1 MKITNLR
8 PLSSGRRD
16 EAPAGDAS
24 IRGTDA
30 QDIAVAG
37 KPDRTRQ
44 KVIGAAAGGLV
55 LILAFGLLIRG
66 WSSTEHTVSRER
78 LRIAKVV
85 EGPFVRD
92 VSAQGTV
99 VAAVSPTLFAVAPG
113 NVSYQVRAGDTVKAG
128 QVLATLASPS
138 LESEYQRERATL
150 ESLDTTLQRQA
161 IEIRRQK
168 LATKEASDLANVQ
181 IRAADRELQRA
192 QTAWD
197 KGAIPERDL
206 RSAEDD
212 RESAKLAYDHA
223 METAG
228 LEQESLDLDLRA
240 RRLERERQ
248 GFVVANL
255 KRRVDELSVRAP
267 VDGMVANLAAAEKA
281 SVAENA
287 PLLTVV
293 DLSAFEVEFQVA
305 DVYARDIKAGME
317 AEISL
322 DGQEHKGLVTGDLA
336 GSALGPGHGPRQVRG
351 HAAAVAAPEPARL
364 GAHRDRPARE
374 GREVRAQLG
383 HRLRHARGLCR
394 RRRPGRADAG
404 RAGRRLR
411 RRDRGP
417 EGPRAGAGSGDLRLR
432 RPRRRTRIPHRRLT
446 AGHDRRPWSD
456 TTCSRCKESA
466 RSTART

>member
-8 PLSSGRRD
+8 PLSPGGRD
-16 EAPAGDAS
+16 TTPAGDVS

-30 QDIAVAG
+30 QDATVAAR
-37 KPDRTRQ
+37 PDRRRQ
-44 KVIGAAAGGLV
+44 KLIGAAAGGLV
-55 LILAFGLLIRG
+55 LILVFGLLIRG
-66 WSSTEHTVSRER
+66 WSATEHTVTRER
-78 LRIAKVV
+78 LRIATVT

-113 NVSYQVRAGDTVKAG
+113 NISYAVRAGDTVKAG
-128 QVLATLASPS
+128 QVLGTLASPS

-150 ESLDTTLQRQA
+150 DSLDTALRRQA

-168 LATKEASDLANVQ
+168 LATKEAADLANVQ
-181 IRAADRELQRA
+181 IRAAERELQRA
-192 QTAWD
+192 QWGFEQ
-197 KGAIPERDL
+197 GALPERDL
-206 RSAEDD
+206 KAAEDA

-223 METAG
+223 IETSG

-240 RRLERERQ
+240 RSLERERQ

-255 KRRVDELSVRAP
+255 KRRVDELTVRSP

-305 DVYARDIKAGME
+305 DVYARDIKPGMD

-322 DGQEHKGLVTGDLA
+322 DGREQKGLVTAISPEVRSGQVTGRVKFAGEQPPGLRQSQRGSIRIVIEQRAKALKFQRSSDIVAGTRAVYVVDGDQAVLTPVELGAASVGEIEVLKGLKPGDEVVISGYGDLDD
-336 GSALGPGHGPRQVRG
+336 V
-351 HAAAVAAPEPARL
+351 PEFHI
-364 GAHRDRPARE
+364 G
-374 GREVRAQLG
+374 G
-383 HRLRHARGLCR
+383 
-394 RRRPGRADAG
+394 
-404 RAGRRLR
+404 
-411 RRDRGP
+411 
-417 EGPRAGAGSGDLRLR
+417 
-432 RPRRRTRIPHRRLT
+432 
-446 AGHDRRPWSD
+446 
-456 TTCSRCKESA
+456 
-466 RSTART
+466 